1 MGGRFACLR
10 GPKAAATLAASM
22 LAAVGSSPLAP
33 GFAAVVADAA
43 APDERLLLHNAKAPT
58 PITATTIAPMSSGL
72 MPDFDCG
79 APEFGPAFDDELD
92 DD

>member
-1 MGGRFACLR
+1 
-10 GPKAAATLAASM
+10 M

-33 GFAAVVADAA
+33 GLAAVVADAAA
-43 APDERLLLHNAKAPT
+43 APDERLLLHSAKAPT
-58 PITATTIAPMSSGL
+58 PITAMTIAPMSSGL

-92 DD
+92 DELDDD